1 MKNFS
6 IIDSKTGRE
15 YWISR
20 SVAVLGVVK
29 AIDKNGVKYIL
40 AEQRG
45 TGTPDP
51 EYVGYWCLPCGYLD
65 FDETCKQAIAREV
78 LEETGVNIHPE
89 NFELFFINDNPN
101 SDKRQNITLRFRTEL
116 EGYIDDWLP
125 FSNLDINNIILIG
138 IRFICE
144 KLDWIWFWKFNDA
157 IKDITNSKYKLII
170 NNGNN

>member
-65 FDETCKQAIAREV
+65 FDETCKQAISREV
-78 LEETGVNIHPE
+78 LEETGIKIHPE
-89 NFELFFINDNPN
+89 NFKLFFVNDNPN

-116 EGYIDDWLP
+116 EGYLDDWELTDK
-125 FSNLDINNIILIG
+125 FSETNEVMNIKWIPIREINNYKWAFNHEKII
-138 IRFICE
+138 
-144 KLDWIWFWKFNDA
+144 K
-157 IKDITNSKYKLII
+157 KYHL
-170 NNGNN
+170 

>member
-1 MKNFS
+1 MKNFP

-20 SVAVLGVVK
+20 SVTVLGVVK
-29 AIDKNGVKYIL
+29 AIDKNGVKYVL

-116 EGYIDDWLP
+116 EGYIDDWELTDK
-125 FSNLDINNIILIG
+125 FSETNEVMNIKWIPIREINNYKWAFNHDKILKE
-138 IRFICE
+138 E
-144 KLDWIWFWKFNDA
+144 K
-157 IKDITNSKYKLII
+157 SY
-170 NNGNN
+170 

>member
-20 SVAVLGVVK
+20 SVTVLGVVK
-29 AIDKNGVKYIL
+29 AIDKNGVKYVL

-116 EGYIDDWLP
+116 EGYIDDWELTDK
-125 FSNLDINNIILIG
+125 FSETNEVMNIKWIPIREINNYKWAFNHNKILKE
-138 IRFICE
+138 E
-144 KLDWIWFWKFNDA
+144 K
-157 IKDITNSKYKLII
+157 SY
-170 NNGNN
+170 